1 MNYRLGAFG
10 WLGGLLKRT
19 AASPIWVFTIRGL
32 LRDVVDLRSWPQC
45 WSFVNFAPHHSS
57 WWSRL
62 HAPLRE
68 SYCTK
73 PRYSNRVYEKYLEMT
88 EAKDLD
94 GPLTKDTTTL
104 QGVNA
109 RMTFISSYGI
119 FTFGPTVDDSM
130 SPIYLAS
137 FLEIQRS
144 CTMRA

>member
-1 MNYRLGAFG
+1 MYKAQ
-10 WLGGLLKRT
+10 
-19 AASPIWVFTIRGL
+19 I
-32 LRDVVDLRSWPQC
+32 
-45 WSFVNFAPHHSS
+45 
-57 WWSRL
+57 
-62 HAPLRE
+62 
-68 SYCTK
+68 
-73 PRYSNRVYEKYLEMT
+73 SNRVYEKYLELT